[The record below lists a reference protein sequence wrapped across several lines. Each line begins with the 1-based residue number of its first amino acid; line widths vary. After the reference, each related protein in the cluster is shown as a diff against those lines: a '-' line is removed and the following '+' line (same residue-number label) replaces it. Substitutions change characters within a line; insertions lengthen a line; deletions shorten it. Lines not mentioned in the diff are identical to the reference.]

1 MNDKS
6 IKIIRA
12 LLISAATSFVH
23 HVSLATEAKDV
34 TLPSLGKSDDGEEFL
49 KKVANRSFKNVLTV
63 RKNGDVDLLA
73 AHTSHRSHSSHSS
86 HSSHRSGS
94 SSGHY
99 SHSSHTSSSYRGTS
113 SSSSYSSSSSS
124 SYSSSSSVTTA
135 PKKTIAN
142 YELGDRT
149 LKSGLYGHDME
160 ALIELLEDNLYIR
173 KGSAK
178 KQEGYWLFDNNIK
191 KAVSQFQTDASLT
204 VNGEV
209 DSQTILKL
217 RTWSKNKT
225 TIDLGVRDLSLSEYG
240 NDVDELVRMLT
251 LAGYA
256 PDPSKLT
263 KNDGHYIF
271 TADIKRAVEVFQAFN
286 GLTVNGTTD
295 TATVNKLKALAK

>member
-12 LLISAATSFVH
+12 LLISAATSFVR
-23 HVSLATEAKDV
+23 HVSLAADAKDI
-34 TLPSLGKSDDGEEFL
+34 TSPIYGKSDDGEEFL

-73 AHTSHRSHSSHSS
+73 AHSSHRSHSSHSS

-113 SSSSYSSSSSS
+113 SSSSYSST
-124 SYSSSSSVTTA
+124 SSVTTA

-160 ALIELLEDNLYIR
+160 ALIKLLEDNLYIR

-178 KQEGYWLFDNNIK
+178 KQNGYLLFDNNIK
-191 KAVSQFQTDASLT
+191 KAVSQFQTDASIT

-209 DSQTILKL
+209 DAQTISKL
-217 RTWSKNKT
+217 RAWSKNKT
-225 TIDLGVRDLSLSEYG
+225 TIELGVRDLSLSEYG
-240 NDVDELVRMLT
+240 NDVDELVKMLT
-251 LAGYA
+251 AAGYA

-263 KNDGHYIF
+263 KNDGHYVF
-271 TADIKRAVEVFQAFN
+271 TADIKRAVEMFQAFN

>member
-23 HVSLATEAKDV
+23 HVSLAADAKDI
-34 TLPSLGKSDDGEEFL
+34 TSPSYGKSDDGEEFL

-73 AHTSHRSHSSHSS
+73 AHSSHRSHSSHSS

-113 SSSSYSSSSSS
+113 SSSSYSST
-124 SYSSSSSVTTA
+124 SSVTTA

-160 ALIELLEDNLYIR
+160 ALIKLLEDNLYIR

-178 KQEGYWLFDNNIK
+178 KQNGYLLFDNNIK
-191 KAVSQFQTDASLT
+191 KAVSQFQTDASIT

-209 DSQTILKL
+209 DTQTISKL
-217 RTWSKNKT
+217 RAWSKNKT
-225 TIDLGVRDLSLSEYG
+225 TIELGVRDLSLSEYG

-251 LAGYA
+251 AAGYA

-263 KNDGHYIF
+263 KNDGHYVF
-271 TADIKRAVEVFQAFN
+271 TADIKRAVEMFQAFN

>member
-23 HVSLATEAKDV
+23 HVSLAADVKDI
-34 TLPSLGKSDDGEEFL
+34 TSPNLGKSDDGEEFL

-73 AHTSHRSHSSHSS
+73 AHSSHRSHSSHSS

-113 SSSSYSSSSSS
+113 SSSSYSSSSS
-124 SYSSSSSVTTA
+124 VTTA

-160 ALIELLEDNLYIR
+160 ALIKLLEDNLYIR

-178 KQEGYWLFDNNIK
+178 KQNGYWLFDNNIK

-209 DSQTILKL
+209 DSQTISKL
-217 RTWSKNKT
+217 RSWSKNKT
-225 TIDLGVRDLSLSEYG
+225 TIELGVRDLSLSEYG

-251 LAGYA
+251 AAGYA

-263 KNDGHYIF
+263 KNDGHYVF
-271 TADIKRAVEVFQAFN
+271 TADIKRAVEMFQAFN